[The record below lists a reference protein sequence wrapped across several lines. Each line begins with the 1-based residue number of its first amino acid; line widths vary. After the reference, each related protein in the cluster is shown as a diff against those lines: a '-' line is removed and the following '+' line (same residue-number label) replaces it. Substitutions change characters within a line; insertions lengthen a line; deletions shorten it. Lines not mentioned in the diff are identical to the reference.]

1 MRFGPDGRRQDSD
14 WQQLLV
20 DNQRGE
26 IRFNVELEKT
36 YPEASGDWLEIGFR
50 TVGTGSSALEI
61 HDLVLSAS
69 EQERILVRGRNP
81 YQVE

>member
-26 IRFNVELEKT
+26 IRFNVELEK
-36 YPEASGDWLEIGFR
+36 PIPKPVVIGWKLDF
-50 TVGTGSSALEI
+50 
-61 HDLVLSAS
+61 
-69 EQERILVRGRNP
+69 GR
-81 YQVE
+81 